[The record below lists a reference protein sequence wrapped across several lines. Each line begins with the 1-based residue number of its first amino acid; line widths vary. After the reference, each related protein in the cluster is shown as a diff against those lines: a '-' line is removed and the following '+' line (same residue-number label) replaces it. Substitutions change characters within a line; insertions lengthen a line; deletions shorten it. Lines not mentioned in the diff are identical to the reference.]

1 MFQAIA
7 LDIGVYLVLTSF
19 AGRYN
24 STPNATFAADYFTI
38 TNKHECR
45 VAIECVSIP
54 KLVSMA
60 VERPVGKRGV

>member
-24 STPNATFAADYFTI
+24 STPNAIFAADYFTI

-60 VERPVGKRGV
+60 VK